1 MTWRGRVYFLYDSY
15 EGFALV
21 IVLASFEQTALTHDL
36 RQRVG
41 AFRPIQKAVEV
52 VFERQAEVFLQE

>member
-1 MTWRGRVYFLYDSY
+1 MAGYISYDSY

-21 IVLASFEQTALTHDL
+21 IVLASFEQTALIRDL

-41 AFRPIQKAVEV
+41 AFRPYQAAMEV
-52 VFERQAEVFLQE
+52 VFDRQAEVFLQE